1 MAEKSKDAERA
12 ELTFHC
18 IFDTRA
24 SVCLGS
30 CAYLGVF
37 VPFMIAYM
45 CGRAHAC
52 ACARMCARVCVC
64 VCGAKAE
71 MF

>member
-12 ELTFHC
+12 ELTFHS

-24 SVCLGS
+24 SVCRGS
-30 CAYLGVF
+30 RAY
-37 VPFMIAYM
+37 VPFMIACV

-52 ACARMCARVCVC
+52 VCACARMYVCVC
-64 VCGAKAE
+64 VCVCVCVAKAE
-71 MF
+71 IC